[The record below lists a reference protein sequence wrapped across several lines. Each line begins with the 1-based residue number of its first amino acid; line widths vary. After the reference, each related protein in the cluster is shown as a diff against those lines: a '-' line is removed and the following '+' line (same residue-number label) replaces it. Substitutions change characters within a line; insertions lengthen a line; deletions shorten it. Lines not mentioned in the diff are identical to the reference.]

1 MNPLRVTFAIL
12 FAFSLLTC
20 TSQTASAATTVS
32 KLKIVYQE
40 SSDSPKVTWTLN
52 CKPNSGTFPGVA
64 VACKKLTSLKVP
76 FAKPPADQMC
86 SEIYGGD
93 QTAVITGT
101 WLGKKVSRKFSRVNG
116 CEIDTW
122 ESFYP
127 ILPRVQGVT
136 Q

>member
-1 MNPLRVTFAIL
+1 MNPFRATFAVL
-12 FAFSLLTC
+12 FVLSLLTC
-20 TSQTASAATTVS
+20 SSQTATAATTVS

-40 SSDSPKVTWTLN
+40 SPDSPKVTWTLN
-52 CKPNSGTFPGVA
+52 CRPNSGTLPGVA
-64 VACKKLTSLKVP
+64 VACKKLTSLKSP

-93 QTAVITGT
+93 QTAIITGT
-101 WLGKKVSRKFSRVNG
+101 WLGKKVIRNYSRVNG
-116 CEIDTW
+116 CEIDAW

-127 ILPRVQGVT
+127 VLPHVQGVT

>member
-1 MNPLRVTFAIL
+1 MKPLRATFAIL
-12 FAFSLLTC
+12 FALSLLTC
-20 TSQTASAATTVS
+20 TSQAATAATTVS

-40 SSDSPKVTWTLN
+40 SPDSPKVTWTLN

-64 VACKKLTSLKVP
+64 AACKKLTSLKNP
-76 FAKPPADQMC
+76 FAKPPTDQMC
-86 SEIYGGD
+86 TEIYGGD
-93 QTAVITGT
+93 QSAVITGT
-101 WLGKKVSRKFSRVNG
+101 WIGKKVSRKFSRANG
-116 CEIDTW
+116 CEIDVW